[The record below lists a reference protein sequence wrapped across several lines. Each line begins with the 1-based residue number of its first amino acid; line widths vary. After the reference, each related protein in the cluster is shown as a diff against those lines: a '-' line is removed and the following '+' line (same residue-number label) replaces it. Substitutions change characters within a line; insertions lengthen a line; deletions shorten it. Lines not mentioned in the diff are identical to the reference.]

1 MTRTEKKLVDLPLLI
16 ERAKLTILSPK
27 ECWQKISNENTS
39 PKELVRSVV
48 APLLVLGVVL
58 SVIGLQVFGIYMGP
72 LGTWRP
78 PFFPHLFSQ
87 IGFAIISVVMLYV
100 SAFIVQKLAGLFH
113 GTATPERAFSLVT
126 HAVLPMM
133 VGNHPMMVGN
143 HPMMVGDHLPF
154 YPILGILGT
163 VFTVISVMALYHG
176 IPAMTTVA
184 PNKTLGFIAAY
195 ICIMILAW
203 LVINAAYICIMILAS
218 LVIDGLAAFVVP
230 LPQPPLMS

>member
-1 MTRTEKKLVDLPLLI
+1 MSTETTSTEKKLINLPLLI
-16 ERAKLTILSPK
+16 EKAKLVILSPK
-27 ECWQKISNENTS
+27 ECWQKISSENTP
-39 PKELVRSVV
+39 PKELVQSIV

-58 SVIGLQVFGIYMGP
+58 SVVGLQVFGIYMGP

-78 PFFPHLFSQ
+78 PLFPHLFSQ

-100 SAFIVQKLAGLFH
+100 SAFIVQKLAELFH

-133 VGNHPMMVGN
+133 VGN
-143 HPMMVGDHLPF
+143 LLAF
-154 YPILGILGT
+154 YPILGVLGL
-163 VFTVISVMALYHG
+163 VFTVISVIALYHG

-195 ICIMILAW
+195 ICIMILA
-203 LVINAAYICIMILAS
+203 S
-218 LVIDGLAAFVVP
+218 LVIYGLAAFVVP

>member
-1 MTRTEKKLVDLPLLI
+1 MSTETTSTEKKLINLPLLI
-16 ERAKLTILSPK
+16 EKAKLVILSPK
-27 ECWQKISNENTS
+27 ECWQKISNENTP
-39 PKELVRSVV
+39 PKELVQSIVT
-48 APLLVLGVVL
+48 PLLVLSVVL
-58 SVIGLQVFGIYMGP
+58 SVVGLQVFGIYMGP

-78 PFFPHLFSQ
+78 PLFPHLFSQ

-133 VGNHPMMVGN
+133 VGN
-143 HPMMVGDHLPF
+143 LLAF
-154 YPILGILGT
+154 YPILGILGL
-163 VFTVISVMALYHG
+163 VFTVISVIALYHG

-195 ICIMILAW
+195 ICIMILA
-203 LVINAAYICIMILAS
+203 S
-218 LVIDGLAAFVVP
+218 LVIYGLAAFVVP

>member
-1 MTRTEKKLVDLPLLI
+1 MSTETITTEKKLINIPLLI
-16 ERAKLTILSPK
+16 ERAKLVILSPK
-27 ECWQKISNENTS
+27 ECWQKISNENTP
-39 PKELVRSVV
+39 PKELVQSIVT
-48 APLLVLGVVL
+48 PLLVLSVVL
-58 SVIGLQVFGIYMGP
+58 SVVGLQVFGIYMGP

-78 PFFPHLFSQ
+78 PLFPHLFSQ

-100 SAFIVQKLAGLFH
+100 SSFIVQKLAGLFH

-133 VGNHPMMVGN
+133 VGN
-143 HPMMVGDHLPF
+143 LLAF
-154 YPILGILGT
+154 YPILGILGL
-163 VFTVISVMALYHG
+163 VFTVISVIALYHG

-195 ICIMILAW
+195 ICIMILA
-203 LVINAAYICIMILAS
+203 S
-218 LVIDGLAAFVVP
+218 LVIYGLAAFVVP

>member
-1 MTRTEKKLVDLPLLI
+1 MSTEKKLINLPLLI
-16 ERAKLTILSPK
+16 EKAKLVILSPK
-27 ECWQKISNENTS
+27 ECWQKISNENTP
-39 PKELVRSVV
+39 PKELVQTII
-48 APLLVLGVVL
+48 APLLVVGVVL
-58 SVIGLQVFGIYMGP
+58 SVVGLQVFGIYMGP

-133 VGNHPMMVGN
+133 VGN
-143 HPMMVGDHLPF
+143 LLAF
-154 YPILGILGT
+154 YPILGILGL
-163 VFTVISVMALYHG
+163 VFTVISVIALYHG

-195 ICIMILAW
+195 ICIMILA
-203 LVINAAYICIMILAS
+203 S
-218 LVIDGLAAFVVP
+218 LVIYGLAAFVVP

>member
-1 MTRTEKKLVDLPLLI
+1 MSTETISTEKKLINLPLLI
-16 ERAKLTILSPK
+16 ERAKLVILSPK
-27 ECWQKISNENTS
+27 ECWQKISTENTP
-39 PKELVRSVV
+39 PKELVQTII
-48 APLLVLGVVL
+48 APLLVVGVVL
-58 SVIGLQVFGIYMGP
+58 SVVGLQVFGIYMGP

-100 SAFIVQKLAGLFH
+100 SSFIVQKLAGLFH

-133 VGNHPMMVGN
+133 VGN
-143 HPMMVGDHLPF
+143 LLAF
-154 YPILGILGT
+154 YPILGILGL
-163 VFTVISVMALYHG
+163 VFTVISVIALYHG

-195 ICIMILAW
+195 ICIMILA
-203 LVINAAYICIMILAS
+203 S
-218 LVIDGLAAFVVP
+218 LVIYGLAAFVFP

>member
-1 MTRTEKKLVDLPLLI
+1 MSTETISTEKKMINLPLLI
-16 ERAKLTILSPK
+16 EKAKLVILSPK
-27 ECWQKISNENTS
+27 ECWQKISSESTPPN
-39 PKELVRSVV
+39 ELVRSIV

-58 SVIGLQVFGIYMGP
+58 SVVGLQVFGIYMGP

-100 SAFIVQKLAGLFH
+100 SSFIVQKLAGFFH
-113 GTATPERAFSLVT
+113 GAATPERAFSLVT
-126 HAVLPMM
+126 HSVLPMM
-133 VGNHPMMVGN
+133 VGN
-143 HPMMVGDHLPF
+143 LLAF
-154 YPILGILGT
+154 YPILGILGL
-163 VFTVISVMALYHG
+163 VFTVISVIALYHG

-195 ICIMILAW
+195 ICIMILA
-203 LVINAAYICIMILAS
+203 S
-218 LVIDGLAAFVVP
+218 LVIYGLAAFVVP

>member
-1 MTRTEKKLVDLPLLI
+1 MSTETISTEKKLINLPLLI
-16 ERAKLTILSPK
+16 ERAKLVILSPK
-27 ECWQKISNENTS
+27 ECWQKISNENTP
-39 PKELVRSVV
+39 PKELVQTIV

-58 SVIGLQVFGIYMGP
+58 SVVGLQVFGIYMGP

-87 IGFAIISVVMLYV
+87 IGFAIISVVMLYI
-100 SAFIVQKLAGLFH
+100 SSFIVQKLAGLFH

-126 HAVLPMM
+126 HSVLPMM
-133 VGNHPMMVGN
+133 VGN
-143 HPMMVGDHLPF
+143 LLAF
-154 YPILGILGT
+154 YPILGILGL
-163 VFTVISVMALYHG
+163 VFTVISVIALYHG

-195 ICIMILAW
+195 ICIMILA
-203 LVINAAYICIMILAS
+203 S
-218 LVIDGLAAFVVP
+218 LVIYGLAAFVVP

>member
-1 MTRTEKKLVDLPLLI
+1 MSTETTSTEKKLINLPLLI
-16 ERAKLTILSPK
+16 ERAKLVILSPK
-27 ECWQKISNENTS
+27 ECWQKISSESTS
-39 PKELVRSVV
+39 PNELVRSIV
-48 APLLVLGVVL
+48 APLLVVGVVL
-58 SVIGLQVFGIYMGP
+58 SVVGLQVFGIYMGP

-100 SAFIVQKLAGLFH
+100 SSFIVQKLAGLFH

-133 VGNHPMMVGN
+133 VGN
-143 HPMMVGDHLPF
+143 LLAF
-154 YPILGILGT
+154 YPILGILGL
-163 VFTVISVMALYHG
+163 VFTVISVIALYHG

-195 ICIMILAW
+195 ICIMILA
-203 LVINAAYICIMILAS
+203 S
-218 LVIDGLAAFVVP
+218 LVIYGLAAFVVP

>member
-1 MTRTEKKLVDLPLLI
+1 MSTETTSTEKRLINLPLLI
-16 ERAKLTILSPK
+16 ERAKLVILSPK
-27 ECWQKISNENTS
+27 ECWQKISSENTP
-39 PKELVRSVV
+39 PKELVQSIV
-48 APLLVLGVVL
+48 APLLVLGVIL
-58 SVIGLQVFGIYMGP
+58 SVVGLQVFGIYMGP

-78 PFFPHLFSQ
+78 PLFRHLFSQ

-100 SAFIVQKLAGLFH
+100 SAFIVQKLAELFH

-133 VGNHPMMVGN
+133 VGN
-143 HPMMVGDHLPF
+143 LLAF
-154 YPILGILGT
+154 YPILGILGL
-163 VFTVISVMALYHG
+163 VFTVISVIALYHG

-195 ICIMILAW
+195 ICIMILA
-203 LVINAAYICIMILAS
+203 S
-218 LVIDGLAAFVVP
+218 LVIYGLAAFVVP

>member
-1 MTRTEKKLVDLPLLI
+1 MSTEIARTEKKLIDLPLLI

-100 SAFIVQKLAGLFH
+100 SAFIVQKLAELFH

-133 VGNHPMMVGN
+133 VGNLLAV
-143 HPMMVGDHLPF
+143 
-154 YPILGILGT
+154 YPILGILGL
-163 VFTVISVMALYHG
+163 VFTVISLITLYHG
-176 IPAMTTVA
+176 IPVMTTVA

-195 ICIMILAW
+195 ICIMILA
-203 LVINAAYICIMILAS
+203 S
-218 LVIDGLAAFVVP
+218 LVIYGLAAFVVP

>member
-1 MTRTEKKLVDLPLLI
+1 MSTETISTEKKLINLPLLI
-16 ERAKLTILSPK
+16 ERAKLVILSPK
-27 ECWQKISNENTS
+27 ECWQKISTENTP
-39 PKELVRSVV
+39 PKELVQTII
-48 APLLVLGVVL
+48 APLLVVGVVL
-58 SVIGLQVFGIYMGP
+58 SVVGLQVFGIYMGP

-100 SAFIVQKLAGLFH
+100 SSFIVQKLAGLFH

-133 VGNHPMMVGN
+133 VGN
-143 HPMMVGDHLPF
+143 LLAF
-154 YPILGILGT
+154 YPILGILGL
-163 VFTVISVMALYHG
+163 VFTVISVIALYHG

-195 ICIMILAW
+195 ICIMILA
-203 LVINAAYICIMILAS
+203 S
-218 LVIDGLAAFVVP
+218 LVIYGLAAFVVP

>member
-1 MTRTEKKLVDLPLLI
+1 MSTEKKLINLPLLI
-16 ERAKLTILSPK
+16 EKAKLVILSPK
-27 ECWQKISNENTS
+27 ECWQKISNENTP
-39 PKELVRSVV
+39 PKELVQTII
-48 APLLVLGVVL
+48 APLLVVGVVL
-58 SVIGLQVFGIYMGP
+58 SVVGLQVFGIYMGP

-133 VGNHPMMVGN
+133 VGN
-143 HPMMVGDHLPF
+143 LLAF
-154 YPILGILGT
+154 YPILGILGL
-163 VFTVISVMALYHG
+163 VFTVISVIALYHG

-203 LVINAAYICIMILAS
+203 LVI
-218 LVIDGLAAFVVP
+218 DGLAAFVVP

>member
-1 MTRTEKKLVDLPLLI
+1 MSTEITGTEKKLINLPLLI
-16 ERAKLTILSPK
+16 EKAKLVILSPK
-27 ECWQKISNENTS
+27 ECWQKISSENTP
-39 PKELVRSVV
+39 PKELVQSIV

-58 SVIGLQVFGIYMGP
+58 SVVGLQVFGIYMGP

-78 PFFPHLFSQ
+78 TLFPHLFSQ

-100 SAFIVQKLAGLFH
+100 SSFIVQKLAGLFH

-133 VGNHPMMVGN
+133 VGN
-143 HPMMVGDHLPF
+143 LLAF
-154 YPILGILGT
+154 YPILGILGL
-163 VFTVISVMALYHG
+163 VFTVISVIALYHG

-195 ICIMILAW
+195 ICIMILA
-203 LVINAAYICIMILAS
+203 S
-218 LVIDGLAAFVVP
+218 LVIYGLAAFVVP

>member
-1 MTRTEKKLVDLPLLI
+1 MSTETTSTEKKLINLPLLI
-16 ERAKLTILSPK
+16 ERAKLVILSPK
-27 ECWQKISNENTS
+27 ECWQKISTENTP
-39 PKELVRSVV
+39 PKELVQTII
-48 APLLVLGVVL
+48 APLLVVGVVL
-58 SVIGLQVFGIYMGP
+58 SVVGLQVFGIYMGP

-100 SAFIVQKLAGLFH
+100 SSFIVQKLAGLFH

-133 VGNHPMMVGN
+133 VGN
-143 HPMMVGDHLPF
+143 LLAF
-154 YPILGILGT
+154 YPILGILGL
-163 VFTVISVMALYHG
+163 VFTVISVIALYHG

-195 ICIMILAW
+195 ICIMILA
-203 LVINAAYICIMILAS
+203 S
-218 LVIDGLAAFVVP
+218 LVIYGLAAFVVP